1 MKVIYGYSRNVKQ
14 QFTYRRMW
22 FYLTNFDQ
30 NILFGPF
37 QLYEL
42 SFYCEI

>member
-1 MKVIYGYSRNVKQ
+1 MWQFAYG
-14 QFTYRRMW
+14 RMR
-22 FYLTNFDQ
+22 FYLANFEQ

-37 QLYEL
+37 QLCEL